1 VTGSDRLERRYR
13 RLLGWY
19 PEAFRREYEDE
30 ILGVLLGG
38 ARDGQRRPGA
48 MDSLD
53 LAMNGLSMR
62 LRPESPRPERALLGL
77 PVLLYVGALM
87 ELAAGLTILATTSSV
102 QSNLAGGNPGLTDA
116 HWRTLVASQ
125 LEAVALAAC
134 LAAAGWLGL
143 GWAIRRGHGW
153 AKIAFGFFLGFNL
166 FGLVDG
172 LAQGS
177 AAFAP
182 ADVVVGAAVCLV
194 QLVVVVRTFS
204 WPSGSVRV
212 LRAVADRIARP
223 LFG

>member
-1 VTGSDRLERRYR
+1 
-13 RLLGWY
+13 LLSWY

-30 ILGVLLGG
+30 ILGVLLAG
-38 ARDGQRRPGA
+38 ARDRQRRPGA

-153 AKIAFGFFLGFNL
+153 ARIAFGVFLGFNL
-166 FGLVDG
+166 FGLFDG
-172 LAQGS
+172 LAHGS

-182 ADVVVGAAVCLV
+182 ADVAVGAAVCLV
-194 QLVVVVRTFS
+194 QLVVVVRTFNQS
-204 WPSGSVRV
+204 FGRV
-212 LRAVADRIARP
+212 LRAVAGRIARP
-223 LFG
+223 LLG

>member
-1 VTGSDRLERRYR
+1 MTGSDRLERHYR
-13 RLLGWY
+13 RLLSWY

-30 ILGVLLGG
+30 ILGVLLAG
-38 ARDGQRRPGA
+38 ARDRQRRPGA

-153 AKIAFGFFLGFNL
+153 ARIAFGVFLGFNL
-166 FGLVDG
+166 FGLFDG
-172 LAQGS
+172 LAHGS

-182 ADVVVGAAVCLV
+182 ADVAVGAAVCLV
-194 QLVVVVRTFS
+194 QLVVVVRTFNQS
-204 WPSGSVRV
+204 FGRV
-212 LRAVADRIARP
+212 LRAVAGRIARP
-223 LFG
+223 LLG